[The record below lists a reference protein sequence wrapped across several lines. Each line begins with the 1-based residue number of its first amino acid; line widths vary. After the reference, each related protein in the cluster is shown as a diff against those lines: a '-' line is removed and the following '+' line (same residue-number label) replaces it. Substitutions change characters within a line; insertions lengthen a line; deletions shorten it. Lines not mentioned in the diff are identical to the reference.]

1 MPWDAGDCTEL
12 KGYLGKR
19 PKAEKRRDQGGP
31 SDTSPTEPLVVFILP
46 SLGNVTLSYFL
57 LSLSLFLILLTK
69 P

>member
-19 PKAEKRRDQGGP
+19 PKAEKWRDQCGP
-31 SDTSPTEPLVVFILP
+31 PSTSPTEPLVVFILP
-46 SLGNVTLSYFL
+46 SLGNVTLSFFL
-57 LSLSLFLILLTK
+57 LSPSLFLILLTK